1 MIGLTREADDA
12 LRIVWLLA
20 QTDGILETATL
31 CEQTVITPRFALK
44 ILRKLSQGG
53 LVASQRG
60 KNGGYRLTRR
70 PEEYPLGEIL
80 ALTEGGL
87 EPVACLHCGKDCA
100 KAGHCETLPVW
111 KELNALISNYLN
123 SVTVADL
130 VNGTVPA
137 SLTKEVEAVA
147 GAYMEVDDP
156 WSFMD
161 GWMNSD
167 LYLEQLERE
176 GQ

>member
-1 MIGLTREADDA
+1 MMISSKGRYA
-12 LRIVWLLA
+12 LHVMVDLA
-20 QTDGILETATL
+20 QHDGEGLISLKSVAERQNLSLKYLENIVAVLTHA
-31 CEQTVITPRFALK
+31 
-44 ILRKLSQGG
+44 G
-53 LVASQRG
+53 LLVGQRG
-60 KNGGYRLTRR
+60 KVGGYRLTRR

-137 SLTKEVEAVA
+137 TLTKE
-147 GAYMEVDDP
+147 
-156 WSFMD
+156 
-161 GWMNSD
+161 
-167 LYLEQLERE
+167 L
-176 GQ
+176 

>member
-1 MIGLTREADDA
+1 MMISSKGRYALHVMVDLARHDGEGLISLKAVS
-12 LRIVWLLA
+12 LRQGLSLKYLENIVSVLTHAGLL
-20 QTDGILETATL
+20 
-31 CEQTVITPRFALK
+31 
-44 ILRKLSQGG
+44 QGH
-53 LVASQRG
+53 RG
-60 KNGGYRLTRR
+60 KVGGYRLTRR

-137 SLTKEVEAVA
+137 SLTKE
-147 GAYMEVDDP
+147 
-156 WSFMD
+156 
-161 GWMNSD
+161 
-167 LYLEQLERE
+167 L
-176 GQ
+176 

>member
-1 MIGLTREADDA
+1 MMISSKGRYA
-12 LRIVWLLA
+12 LHVMVDLA
-20 QTDGILETATL
+20 QHDGEGLISLKAVAQRQGLSLKYLENIVSVLTHAGL
-31 CEQTVITPRFALK
+31 L
-44 ILRKLSQGG
+44 QG
-53 LVASQRG
+53 QRG
-60 KNGGYRLTRR
+60 KVGGYRLTRR

-130 VNGTVPA
+130 VNGTVPLA
-137 SLTKEVEAVA
+137 MAKE
-147 GAYMEVDDP
+147 
-156 WSFMD
+156 
-161 GWMNSD
+161 
-167 LYLEQLERE
+167 L
-176 GQ
+176 